1 MPKNG
6 PSEAQVTDQPST
18 LSPPAQVTMH
28 DPSAIAGGAGCC
40 TVAHAQSTSSRPL
53 TQDFEKI
60 KIILHVFPRLH
71 LRDLDSLHEC
81 QCQNVGPDFGV
92 LSLISVAQVC
102 AGPAIPGPAVRLAKY
117 VFSRSAQQNILEYE
131 RPRRL
136 SSEKL
141 YEN

>member
-18 LSPPAQVTMH
+18 LSPPGQVTMH

-60 KIILHVFPRLH
+60 KRLITRLQKILPKMYSCFCETLSD
-71 LRDLDSLHEC
+71 DLFFL
-81 QCQNVGPDFGV
+81 P
-92 LSLISVAQVC
+92 L
-102 AGPAIPGPAVRLAKY
+102 
-117 VFSRSAQQNILEYE
+117 FSRELA
-131 RPRRL
+131 
-136 SSEKL
+136 
-141 YEN
+141 